1 MNSVSILVMF
11 EESTKRREEEKRKAK
26 ELEMVSKV
34 EQLQEL
40 EELVAE
46 AKAEAEKLKDELKKE
61 MYERNIE
68 EMQVGKY
75 IVRWTETLSQRFDTT
90 AFKKAFPS
98 VYANFTKHV
107 SSRRFSISG

>member
-40 EELVAE
+40 EELIDE
-46 AKAEAEKLKDELKKE
+46 AKAEAEKLKDELKRE
-61 MYERNIE
+61 MYERNTE

-90 AFKKAFPS
+90 NFKKLFPD
-98 VYANFTKHV
+98 VYKEFTKQV
-107 SSRRFSISG
+107 ASRRFSISG

>member
-40 EELVAE
+40 EELIDE
-46 AKAEAEKLKDELKKE
+46 AKAEAEKLKDELKRE
-61 MYERNIE
+61 MYERNTE
-68 EMQVGKY
+68 EMQIGKY

-98 VYANFTKHV
+98 VYADFTKHV

>member
-1 MNSVSILVMF
+1 MSTVSILVMF
-11 EESTKRREEEKRKAK
+11 EENCKRREEEKRKAK
-26 ELEMVSKV
+26 ELETVSKI

-40 EELVAE
+40 EELIDE
-46 AKAEAEKLKDELKKE
+46 AKAEAEKLKDEIKKE
-61 MYERNIE
+61 MYERNTE
-68 EMQVGKY
+68 EMKVGKY

-98 VYANFTKHV
+98 VYTDFTKQV

>member
-40 EELVAE
+40 EELIDE
-46 AKAEAEKLKDELKKE
+46 AKAEAEKLKDELKRE

-98 VYANFTKHV
+98 VYADFTKHV

>member
-40 EELVAE
+40 EELIDE

-61 MYERNIE
+61 MYERNTE
-68 EMQVGKY
+68 EMKVGKY

-98 VYANFTKHV
+98 VYADFTKHV

>member
-26 ELEMVSKV
+26 ELEMVSKI

-61 MYERNIE
+61 MYERNTE
-68 EMQVGKY
+68 EMKVGKY

-98 VYANFTKHV
+98 VYADFTKHV